1 MNHTCRIRYK
11 NAALRRPDLPLCLVV
26 PRMAFHMGAH
36 LRSGTKN
43 ERTTVQARST
53 LRQRPATARIS
64 INVNHVLILSDPL
77 PTYHGTGPPLAKLFV
92 ANGRLVMGTSL
103 GDKVVIVIALLLLVV
118 VAVVSAE
125 FSGII
130 RAARF
135 VAAL

>member
-1 MNHTCRIRYK
+1 
-11 NAALRRPDLPLCLVV
+11 
-26 PRMAFHMGAH
+26 
-36 LRSGTKN
+36 
-43 ERTTVQARST
+43 
-53 LRQRPATARIS
+53 
-64 INVNHVLILSDPL
+64 DPL

-92 ANGRLVMGTSL
+92 ASGRLVMGTSL